1 MDVGTAVTFVKDD
14 KRWLSKLL
22 IGAVIA
28 FFSFLLIPIPFLAG
42 YSLAVSRNVM
52 NGDPDP
58 LPEWEDWGK
67 LFMDGLYV
75 MIAQFVYTLPFWILA
90 CIGFVA
96 TIGFGGL
103 GELSEEAAAAGI
115 LATFGVMG
123 CLVILLWIALIFIS
137 PAIYIQYVRTD
148 EFGAC
153 FRFGEVFGIARN
165 YLGDILITVV
175 FALAVSIVLGVA
187 TGILNIIPC
196 LGWILSFVLSIL
208 AGPWIMVSI
217 GHLYGQIAAKMGGK
231 EEKFASEM

>member
-1 MDVGTAVTFVKDD
+1 MDLGTAVTFVKDD
-14 KRWLSKLL
+14 ERWLGKLL
-22 IGAVIA
+22 IAAVIV

-52 NGDPDP
+52 NGDPEP
-58 LPEWEDWGK
+58 LPEWDDWGK

-90 CIGFVA
+90 CIGFGV
-96 TIGFGGL
+96 TIGFTGL
-103 GELSEEAAAAGI
+103 GEINEEAAVAGA
-115 LATFGVMG
+115 LATFGVVG
-123 CLVILLWIALIFIS
+123 CLVLILWIALIFIS

-153 FRFGEVFGIARN
+153 FRFGEVFGIART

-175 FALAVSIVLGVA
+175 FALVVGLVIGVA
-187 TGILNIIPC
+187 SSILSIIPC
-196 LGWILSFVLSIL
+196 LGWILTLVIAIL
-208 AGPWIMVSI
+208 AGPWMVVSI

-231 EEKFASEM
+231 EEKLAT